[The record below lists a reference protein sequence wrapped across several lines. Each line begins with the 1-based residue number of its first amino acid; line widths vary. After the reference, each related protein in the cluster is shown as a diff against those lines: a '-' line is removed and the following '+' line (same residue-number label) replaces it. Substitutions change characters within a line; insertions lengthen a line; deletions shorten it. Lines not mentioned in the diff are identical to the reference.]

1 VVSLA
6 VALVPGKRRT
16 ACPGVPTCTW
26 KVDHLPSIPSQYKLG
41 GTFRGGG
48 REPMDAICVANRN
61 RIEQDTSELEQMRED
76 RSLQPKVTRTSNE
89 L

>member
-1 VVSLA
+1 
-6 VALVPGKRRT
+6 
-16 ACPGVPTCTW
+16 
-26 KVDHLPSIPSQYKLG
+26 
-41 GTFRGGG
+41 
-48 REPMDAICVANRN
+48 MDAICVANRN